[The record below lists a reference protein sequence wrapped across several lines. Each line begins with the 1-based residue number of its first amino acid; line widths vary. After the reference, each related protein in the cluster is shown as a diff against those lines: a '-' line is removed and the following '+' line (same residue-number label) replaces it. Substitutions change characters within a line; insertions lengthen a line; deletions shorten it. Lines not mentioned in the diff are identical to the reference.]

1 MDHARCN
8 VIYVDGRAR
17 EARLVRKEENTPAST
32 VATSSSSS
40 SYFDIGESGEILT
53 NVQVILSTFNQVYI
67 CNSGSSCMAKV
78 AELNQSIGSD
88 LKPTILLLD
97 IPSGE
102 WSEEQLKRISREVR
116 TPSPS
121 SVRQQPTV
129 LSEAGEFHGLPLLK
143 YITAQIQYQNLSKL
157 FIPVAILQGSDARS
171 QPPAPT
177 RDGSSTVAF
186 SSTSES
192 ASSSGQLDASDQQ
205 STLDPRRLLG
215 CLEAG
220 AVDVLTGPLSK
231 DRVYNLVVHAY
242 RVHKDV
248 SREQQAYLAVKRG
261 RKRSWVGVNEAK
273 PYAYLREAMVSGLMD
288 GICKPQEVVE
298 TFENT
303 QIFLSQERRNLVA
316 KAVGTWEF
324 SAHDFSDDELLH
336 AALVILQHALQ
347 MPELEKWRLTTDNLI
362 NFLLACRTA
371 YNSFVLYHNFRHV
384 VDVLQ
389 AVFYFLLQIGILPPY
404 SEHSNNTTP
413 RTRSSQIALLLGP
426 FEALTLLVSAIGHD
440 VGHPGV
446 NNAFLVALNA
456 PLAQL
461 YNDRSV
467 LESFHCAAYSQIL
480 KRYWPAAF
488 QADMRTLLIKTIL
501 ATDMGLHFDYMRD
514 LGNLQEKLHHN
525 SDSTDGWNA
534 KSLGEYT
541 TLTCGLLIKC
551 ADICNVARKYDV
563 AAQWATKLT
572 DEFASQGSMEKDLG
586 MPSVLFGGP
595 PVRDSIIKM
604 GESQIG
610 FMNIFA
616 LPLFQAVTDVLPA
629 MEFAVH
635 EMQCNLNI
643 WNGKIEDEKLKQLS
657 QTGVS
662 KGSFDGA
669 LSPKSSSVADLGQP
683 LEYHHTKIPV
693 AGRSPRSSSR
703 ISLSSE
709 SLDASRQPSL
719 GNPTQPVDHA
729 SRAEN
734 QSHQSSL
741 GSTSQAVQSSDMSSR
756 RSSGAFPTGMPPNL
770 QPHPSTGAD
779 LNQPQHD
786 LRHSSEN
793 QGNQP
798 RTNHSL
804 MAVVVTSPNGG
815 GKSTSSE
822 ASPTKHSAP
831 EYSPSP
837 FSFPSSRDRFG
848 ASNGGTAMMLHSHNP
863 SGTSFS
869 STNGTSFGDGDKPR
883 STAPIVPDIEQRGE
897 EKSNIKTTVMSDGT
911 GSLPRRA
918 GNRFRLDFWKRR
930 NRAQEASP

>member
-1 MDHARCN
+1 
-8 VIYVDGRAR
+8 
-17 EARLVRKEENTPAST
+17 
-32 VATSSSSS
+32 
-40 SYFDIGESGEILT
+40 
-53 NVQVILSTFNQVYI
+53 
-67 CNSGSSCMAKV
+67 MAKV
-78 AELNQSIGSD
+78 AELNQPIGSD
-88 LKPTILLLD
+88 LRPTMMLLD
-97 IPSGE
+97 IPSGD
-102 WSEEQLKRISREVR
+102 WSEEQLKRISREVQ
-116 TPSPS
+116 TPSSDSP
-121 SVRQQPTV
+121 RQQPPI
-129 LSEAGEFHGLPLLK
+129 LPEAGDFQGLPLLK
-143 YITAQIQYQNLSKL
+143 YITSQIKYQNLSKL
-157 FIPVAILQGSDARS
+157 FIPVAILHGPDARS
-171 QPPAPT
+171 HPPALSGG
-177 RDGSSTVAF
+177 GSSTLGSF
-186 SSTSES
+186 STSES
-192 ASSSGQLDASDQQ
+192 APSSGQPANLDLQ
-205 STLDPRRLLG
+205 STIDPRRLLG
-215 CLEAG
+215 CMEAG

-231 DRVYNLVVHAY
+231 ERVYNLVVHAY
-242 RVHKDV
+242 RVHKEV

-261 RKRSWVGVNEAK
+261 RKRSWVGVNEGK

-288 GICKPQEVVE
+288 GICKPQEVYE
-298 TFENT
+298 TFDNT
-303 QIFLSQERRNLVA
+303 QIFLSPERRDLVA

-336 AALVILQHALQ
+336 AALLMLQHALQ
-347 MPELEKWRLTTDNLI
+347 MPELEKWRLTTENLI
-362 NFLLACRTA
+362 TFLHACRAA

-389 AVFYFLLQIGILPPY
+389 AVFYFLLQIGTLPPY
-404 SEHSNNTTP
+404 LQHQSY
-413 RTRSSQIALLLGP
+413 TRSFTRQSPVALLLKP
-426 FEALTLLVSAIGHD
+426 FEALTLLISAIGHD

-446 NNAFLVALNA
+446 NNAFLIALNA

-514 LGNLQEKLHHN
+514 LGYLQEKLHHN
-525 SDSTDGWNA
+525 NNSTDGWNA
-534 KSLGEYT
+534 KSLTEYA
-541 TLTCGLLIKC
+541 TLTCGILIKC
-551 ADICNVARKYDV
+551 ADICNVARNYGV

-586 MPSVLFGGP
+586 MPSALFGGP

-629 MEFAVH
+629 MTFAVR
-635 EMQCNLNI
+635 EMQCNMKI
-643 WNGKIEDEKLKQLS
+643 WNGKIEDEKLKQHP
-657 QTGVS
+657 QKVIS

-669 LSPKSSSVADLGQP
+669 LSPKSSSVADLG
-683 LEYHHTKIPV
+683 HTSEHNIPSKIPL

-709 SLDASRQPSL
+709 SIDASRQSSL
-719 GNPTQPVDHA
+719 GNPTQSVDHP
-729 SRAEN
+729 SRVEN

-741 GSTSQAVQSSDMSSR
+741 GSTTQAFQSSDISSR

-770 QPHPSTGAD
+770 QPQHSSGA
-779 LNQPQHD
+779 NISQPQHE
-786 LRHSSEN
+786 LRQSSEN
-793 QGNQP
+793 QESQP

-822 ASPTKHSAP
+822 GSPTKHSAP
-831 EYSPSP
+831 HYSPSP
-837 FSFPSSRDRFG
+837 FSLSSSRDRFG
-848 ASNGGTAMMLHSHNP
+848 SSNGESTSMLHAQNP

-869 STNGTSFGDGDKPR
+869 STNGSRSGDGDKPR
-883 STAPIVPDIEQRGE
+883 STAPVVPDMEQRGE
-897 EKSNIKTTVMSDGT
+897 EKSKIRTTIISDGM